1 VILEEDG
8 FSLGDLV
15 QLNRTTQTKTTQ
27 DEEVFRG
34 ELESQKM
41 ADQPAGVLVEVKKL
55 QKRKWGPI
63 QRMDRPR
70 RVPEDG
76 RTMLQKAQDLK
87 KAKNSMRG
95 MTQKTSFAFQSN
107 EELLTKASSVKI
119 SFGEDNKAAHEKL
132 LKLKDK
138 ELNDRSV
145 FKETNPEVNL
155 PSNLDV
161 EVTVEDFPPLTNSSC
176 TPLKD
181 ADDVVLDSWAKISS
195 KSYDSSSNLI
205 NNDRSFLECERP

>member
-70 RVPEDG
+70 R
-76 RTMLQKAQDLK
+76 TMLQKAQDLK

-145 FKETNPEVNL
+145 FEETNPEVNL
-155 PSNLDV
+155 PSSLDG

-181 ADDVVLDSWAKISS
+181 AGDVVLDSWAKIAS
-195 KSYDSSSNLI
+195 KSCDSSSNLI